1 MNGDSVDIDLA
12 RAWVQAIAA
21 AVDQHK
27 DHLTQLD
34 SAIGDADHGVNMHRG
49 FSAVTT
55 ALDGLEPDTVGA
67 LLVKAGTT
75 LISSVGG
82 ASGPLYGGAFRAI
95 GRTLDT
101 SKATPQEFAHAL
113 AAGLDSIQRLG
124 AAAPGDKTMIDAY
137 TPALAAFQQQADAGA
152 DLATA
157 ALAAADSAEDGLRAT
172 APLQARKGR
181 ASYLGARSIGH
192 QDPGAASTA
201 LVFRALAETAAAAE
215 TAATR

>member
-12 RAWVQAIAA
+12 RAWVQAIAT

-27 DHLTQLD
+27 DHLTRLD

-49 FSAVTT
+49 FSAATT
-55 ALDGLEPDTVGA
+55 ALDGIEPDTVGA
-67 LLVKAGTT
+67 LLVKTGTT

-95 GRTLDT
+95 GKTLDAPT
-101 SKATPQEFAHAL
+101 VTTQEFAAAL
-113 AAGLDSIQRLG
+113 AAGLESIKKLG

-152 DLATA
+152 GLAAA
-157 ALAAADSAEDGLRAT
+157 ALAAANAAEEGMRAT
-172 APLQARKGR
+172 TPMQARKGR

-192 QDPGAASTA
+192 PDPGTASTA
-201 LVFRALAETAAAAE
+201 LVFRALAETAAA
-215 TAATR
+215 R